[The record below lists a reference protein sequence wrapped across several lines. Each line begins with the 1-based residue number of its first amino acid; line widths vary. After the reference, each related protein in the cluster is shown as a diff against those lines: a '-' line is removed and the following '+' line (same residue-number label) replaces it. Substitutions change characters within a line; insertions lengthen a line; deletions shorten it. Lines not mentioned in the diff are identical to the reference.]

1 MPRLV
6 TSGGQRVGD
15 PPYQPIKLGDNMHD
29 IENTFKS
36 ASHDAS
42 EAAHQ
47 MSVGTLSLV
56 NAAALGLRSWANGC
70 AALAQGLTEQ
80 SMQMWRQQADA
91 IQQSSRGFERGAEPK
106 MQPGQQT
113 PPRTVGQTA
122 ATGTHG

>member
-6 TSGGQRVGD
+6 TLGGHRVGA
-15 PPYQPIKLGDNMHD
+15 PHQRTNQTGDDMHD

-91 IQQSSRGFERGAEPK
+91 IQQSGRGFDRGTEIKPG
-106 MQPGQQT
+106 QPGQ
-113 PPRTVGQTA
+113 PPRTVGAQ
-122 ATGTHG
+122 TGTHG

>member
-6 TSGGQRVGD
+6 TLGGHRVGE
-15 PPYQPIKLGDNMHD
+15 PHQRTNQTGDDMHD

-91 IQQSSRGFERGAEPK
+91 IQQGSRGFETK
-106 MQPGQQT
+106 PGQPAQ
-113 PPRTVGQTA
+113 PPRTVGAQ
-122 ATGTHG
+122 TGTHG